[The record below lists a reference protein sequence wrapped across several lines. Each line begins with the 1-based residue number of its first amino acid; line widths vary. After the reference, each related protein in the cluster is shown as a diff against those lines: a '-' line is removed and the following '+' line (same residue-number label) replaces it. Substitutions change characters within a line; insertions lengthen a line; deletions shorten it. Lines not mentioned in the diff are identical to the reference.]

1 MRSYVKNSKNNK
13 NKKKIKSVVFKSP
26 NEIKS
31 IENCVNEILNCKIIY
46 IKRDYLGLLKSRA
59 LDLKIREKG
68 KDIDKYF
75 QRVLFTRYLE
85 NIKSTYQRINVLQK
99 KYPKKLF
106 ISSLEKIIFSRKLE
120 MSNILKFLGLKKEKI
135 FFIPSFNN
143 YKVDDAHI
151 EKINDDDI
159 YISKKMINFFNL
171 RNQGFGYYF
180 NNPSEIVLINLLK
193 YIYIKIKF
201 LFQK

>member
-1 MRSYVKNSKNNK
+1 M
-13 NKKKIKSVVFKSP
+13 
-26 NEIKS
+26 
-31 IENCVNEILNCKIIY
+31 NEILNCKIIY

-135 FFIPSFNN
+135 FLYLP
-143 YKVDDAHI
+143 
-151 EKINDDDI
+151 
-159 YISKKMINFFNL
+159 
-171 RNQGFGYYF
+171 
-180 NNPSEIVLINLLK
+180 LIT
-193 YIYIKIKF
+193 IKLMMLI
-201 LFQK
+201 